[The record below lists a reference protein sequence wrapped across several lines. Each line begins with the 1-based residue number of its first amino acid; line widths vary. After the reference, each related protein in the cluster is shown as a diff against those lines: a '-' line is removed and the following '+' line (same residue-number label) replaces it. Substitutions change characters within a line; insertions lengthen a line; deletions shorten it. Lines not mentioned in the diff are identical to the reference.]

1 MCSSYT
7 SKSKMKKE
15 EYELAYGAE
24 WDKDDV
30 DAKDTYTDES
40 GKNTIGYP
48 GITMPVITIDK
59 PKIIQDYRF
68 GFIAHWLNADKLNE
82 VRNTFNARI
91 ETISELATWRDAWK
105 NKQRCVVLTN
115 GFYEHDKKRK
125 IKVFFHLKETEN
137 FYYAGIY
144 NDYINKKT
152 GEIIKTMAIV
162 TTTANELISEVH
174 TRMPVML
181 RPGDEKLWMDKDADL
196 NHLLIQYGQPLNA
209 SYIIMEDEEPKAT
222 KVGQGSLF

>member
-1 MCSSYT
+1 
-7 SKSKMKKE
+7 MKKE

-30 DAKDTYTDES
+30 DAKNTYTDES

-68 GFIAHWLNADKLNE
+68 GFI
-82 VRNTFNARI
+82 ARI

-125 IKVFFHLKETEN
+125 IKVFFHLKESEN
-137 FYYAGIY
+137 FYYAGI
-144 NDYINKKT
+144 
-152 GEIIKTMAIV
+152 
-162 TTTANELISEVH
+162 
-174 TRMPVML
+174 
-181 RPGDEKLWMDKDADL
+181 
-196 NHLLIQYGQPLNA
+196 
-209 SYIIMEDEEPKAT
+209 
-222 KVGQGSLF
+222 

>member
-1 MCSSYT
+1 
-7 SKSKMKKE
+7 MKKE

-30 DAKDTYTDES
+30 DAKNTYTDES

-125 IKVFFHLKETEN
+125 IKVFFHLKESEN

-181 RPGDEKLWMDKDADL
+181 RPGDR
-196 NHLLIQYGQPLNA
+196 
-209 SYIIMEDEEPKAT
+209 
-222 KVGQGSLF
+222 FF